1 MAHEYGINNGNDIVL
16 IHFSSSAFVA
26 NIPSSRGYGDTL
38 LLSGLA
44 SVLLTHECYK
54 NTQKR
59 CPPVTNNVSRV
70 CVCRC
75 GP

>member
-1 MAHEYGINNGNDIVL
+1 MVHEYGINNGNDIVRVP
-16 IHFSSSAFVA
+16 FSSSAFVA
-26 NIPSSRGYGDTL
+26 NIPSSWGYGDTL

-44 SVLLTHECYK
+44 SVLLTYECYK

-70 CVCRC
+70 CVRRG